1 MNSNEKT
8 RALLHDV
15 MNKLTLIMG
24 NGCLFR
30 RNSCRDCPNARFMDV
45 VLAASST
52 IDEMVNAYR
61 RELTLIQ
68 YQEEP
73 PYALGA
79 ELTGCLGDFIKQQG
93 IVHGIETEVINKVSA
108 DCLALGSRNHDSN
121 GRSLI
126 QNCIANAKNANAT
139 KITLT
144 WVESDSYVT
153 CHFSDNGDGMTEEQV
168 ELAGLI
174 RPGHE
179 GTTIIKRLAYE
190 MGGIV
195 QWSSAG
201 YLAGSTVSVRVPKFQ
216 EIKNA

>member
-1 MNSNEKT
+1 MNIDKT

-30 RNSCRDCPNARFMDV
+30 RNSCKDCPNARFMDV
-45 VLAASST
+45 VLAAGST
-52 IDEMVNAYR
+52 IDEMINAYR

-68 YQEEP
+68 FQEEP

-79 ELTGCLGDFIKQQG
+79 ELAGRLGEFIKQQG
-93 IVHGIETEVINKVSA
+93 MIHGIQTEVINRVSD
-108 DCLALGSRNHDSN
+108 DCLALGSHNHDNN

-139 KITLT
+139 RITLT
-144 WVESDSYVT
+144 WVESESYVT
-153 CHFSDNGDGMTEEQV
+153 CHFSDNGDGMSEEQV

-174 RPGHE
+174 RHGHE

-201 YLAGSTVSVRVPKFQ
+201 AGAGTTVSVRVPKFQ